1 MKEVVKTVEFPVI
14 ITKVENHNEIKQPIL
29 DAINEM
35 GVLSTNRSKDE
46 MISNT
51 DYYRPENI
59 NRLYSPIVNQVVIST
74 VNTLQKILNP
84 PNVLIYA
91 GNIWFQQYEKNDC
104 HSWHIHTGYY
114 SNIYYVELP
123 EGSPKTCFKIFD
135 KEIEFD
141 VYEGC
146 VISFP
151 AIAVHQSK
159 QNQSDNRKTVIS
171 FNTKFK

>member
-1 MKEVVKTVEFPVI
+1 MIIKSVEFPVI

-29 DAINEM
+29 DAISMM
-35 GVLSTNRSKDE
+35 GSLPAYKSENQA
-46 MISNT
+46 ISNT
-51 DYYRPENI
+51 DYFSRTEEV
-59 NRLYSPIVNQVVIST
+59 NRLYSPIVNQVVMNT

-84 PNVLIYA
+84 PNVSIYA
-91 GNIWFQQYEKNDC
+91 GNIWFQQYIKNDR
-104 HSWHIHTGYY
+104 HGWHIHSGYY
-114 SNIYYVELP
+114 SSIYYVELP
-123 EGSPKTCFKIFD
+123 ENTPKTTFKIFD
-135 KEIEFD
+135 EEIEFD

-159 QNQSDNRKTVIS
+159 QNQSDNRKTIIS